1 MISIPRESY
10 VIRAFS
16 ASLLLAVLIIVLA
29 GGLIHVFRYGSPLPV
44 PLILAVAAVA
54 FVLSASF
61 FEKYEVGS
69 IVWSMLVSVVATAMI
84 TTISGGV
91 LYFVTMN
98 DLALEDLISS
108 LALSMIISMALLS
121 YLKRSLAQIES
132 Y

>member
-16 ASLLLAVLIIVLA
+16 ASLLLAVLIIMLA
-29 GGLIHVFRYGSPLPV
+29 GGLVHVFRYGSPLPV

-84 TTISGGV
+84 TTISGGM
-91 LYFVTMN
+91 LYFATMN
-98 DLALEDLISS
+98 ELGLEDVISS
-108 LALSMIISMALLS
+108 LALSMIVSMLLLS